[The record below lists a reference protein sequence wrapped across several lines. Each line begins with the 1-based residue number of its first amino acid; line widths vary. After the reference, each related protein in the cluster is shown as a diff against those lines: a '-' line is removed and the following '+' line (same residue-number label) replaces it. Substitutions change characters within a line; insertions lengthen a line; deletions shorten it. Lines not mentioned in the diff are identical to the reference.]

1 MAAGFGLGLVTNGD
15 VYRGSSS
22 NVGEIGH
29 MVLDVN
35 GPHCWCGGQGCL
47 ESLAAPAAVVKR
59 AEQDPSL
66 VNELALRGRSTA
78 VRSDFAKIA
87 RLAAA
92 GDPRCVALIEE
103 SATYLAKALL
113 SITNLLDLDQII
125 LAGPGF
131 SEAGDIYVRVAGSEL
146 NRLSFVRAMH
156 PTRVE
161 QSKLGPSAAA
171 LGAASLVLHSQ
182 LTPHQKKS
190 SRALSS

>member
-29 MVLDVN
+29 MVIDVD
-35 GPHCWCGGQGCL
+35 GPECWCGGRGCL
-47 ESLAAPAAVVKR
+47 ESLAAPAAVVRR
-59 AEQDPSL
+59 AEHDGIL
-66 VNELALRGRSTA
+66 VGRLGLRGRPLS

-87 RLAAA
+87 RFAAT
-92 GDPRCVALIEE
+92 GEPKCLELIEE

-131 SEAGDIYVRVAGSEL
+131 SEAGDIYMRVAAAEI

-161 QSKLGPSAAA
+161 LSKLGPSAAA
-171 LGAASLVLHSQ
+171 LGAASLVLHTQ
-182 LTPHQKKS
+182 LTPHQKLG
-190 SRALSS
+190 R